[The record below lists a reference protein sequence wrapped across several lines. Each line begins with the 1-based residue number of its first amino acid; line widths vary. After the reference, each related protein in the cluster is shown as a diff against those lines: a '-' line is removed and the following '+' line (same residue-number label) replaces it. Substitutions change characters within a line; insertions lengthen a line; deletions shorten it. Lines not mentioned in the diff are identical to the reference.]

1 LLWSHTGLFV
11 MHPSPS
17 HRLHVAFLLLMVLL
31 ARVPDL
37 FYHYQ
42 DWDEAAMMSQAWAMT
57 RGEVLYRDTF
67 QIHPILNF
75 AIFYPFFALLPADA
89 AAHAVKFFN
98 LLLVAGVALA
108 VYALGRRR
116 GGDPLSSLLAG
127 TLAAHYLGRRWGL
140 SSYGE
145 FYLLLPILA
154 SVWLLFFRPRTRAAL
169 MGVGA
174 LWGLAFFI
182 KQVALFDAAG
192 LTLGYFLFDR
202 DRPEAKARSAAW
214 IALGAT
220 LASVAVSM
228 WLESHGIFSRAMRE
242 TLFGPAGHYAQPAVA
257 PGGPLHRSLALALR
271 AATGLGQAFRV
282 LPIPFLA
289 VGLAFPILGGMRR
302 RGFQFSWLGAG
313 DAERGSS
320 QLLGVLAIWLAV
332 DLFGVLSVA
341 TFYPHYLVQM
351 LPPLCLLAAAP
362 IALLRRPFKTAV
374 AGIALSVLFAGTGF
388 VFAKT
393 MIQDRGEP
401 SRVRESRE
409 VAALVRRLS
418 GPEDRIFLYRFRGL
432 DVFHLAGRLSS
443 NGIYMFIDMFPE
455 HIKDPQVASS
465 RQRMLLERLPRLIVT
480 DPGGLLLGCDS
491 AEPFF
496 RRLLSE
502 RYCLRE
508 LRGPIEIHE
517 LCDPA
522 LP

>member
-1 LLWSHTGLFV
+1 

-17 HRLHVAFLLLMVLL
+17 HRLHLAFLLLLVLL

-89 AAHAVKFFN
+89 AAHTVKLFN
-98 LLLVAGVALA
+98 LILTAGVALA
-108 VYALGRRR
+108 VFALGRRWT
-116 GGDPLSSLLAG
+116 GDSLSSLVAG
-127 TLAAHYLGRRWGL
+127 ALAAHYLGRRWGL

-145 FYLLLPILA
+145 FYLLLPVLA
-154 SVWLLFFRPRTRAAL
+154 SVWLLFFRPRMRASL

-214 IALGAT
+214 IALGAAIAT
-220 LASVAVSM
+220 VAVAL

-242 TLFGPAGHYAQPAVA
+242 TLLGPAGHYSRPENVA
-257 PGGPLHRSLALALR
+257 AGPLAHAVALALR
-271 AATGLGQAFRV
+271 AASGMGQAIRV
-282 LPIPFLA
+282 LPVPFLA
-289 VGLAFPILGGMRR
+289 VAVALPLLVWMRR
-302 RGFQFSWLGAG
+302 RGWQLSGLGAVQG
-313 DAERGSS
+313 DQESGSPEI
-320 QLLGVLAIWLAV
+320 LRVLAVWLAV
-332 DLFGVLSVA
+332 DLIGVLSVA
-341 TFYPHYLVQM
+341 QFYPHYLVQL

-362 IALLRRPFKTAV
+362 VARLRRPFKTAL
-374 AGIALSVLFAGTGF
+374 AGITLATLVGGTGF

-393 MIQDRGEP
+393 MIEDRGVP

-409 VAALVRRLS
+409 VAALVSRMSR
-418 GPEDRIFLYRFRGL
+418 PEDRIFLYRFRGL
-432 DVFHLAGRLSS
+432 DVFYLAGRLSS

-455 HIKDPQVASS
+455 HIKDPRVAAD
-465 RQRMLLERLPRLIVT
+465 RQRMLLEHPPRLIVT

-491 AEPFF
+491 AEPLF
-496 RRLLSE
+496 RKLLVE

-508 LRGPIEIHE
+508 RRGPVEIHE
-517 LCDPA
+517 LCNRPI
-522 LP
+522 P